1 MVLSERGATRRGQI
15 LDVALA
21 LFLKNGY
28 EGTPLSAIAGA
39 VGISKPGI
47 VHHFP
52 AKEDILTA
60 LFWPSFAKIE
70 ALLDRSPGR
79 EELLEGYVGIM
90 LEDRDLTTLIATDL
104 SVLARPEI
112 GERAMELNGC
122 LRAQVAGRDG
132 EDLAERMRAE
142 CALGAL
148 RSAVFSFPGADA
160 ETARAVGLRAAK
172 AVLACG

>member
-1 MVLSERGATRRGQI
+1 MVLSERGATRRRQI
-15 LDVALA
+15 LEAALG
-21 LFLKNGY
+21 LFLKHGY
-28 EGTPLSAIAGA
+28 EGAPMSAIAGA

-52 AKEDILTA
+52 AKEDILKA
-60 LFWPSFAKIE
+60 LFRPSFAKIE

-112 GERAMELNGC
+112 GERAMELNER
-122 LRAQVAGRDG
+122 LRAQVAGRDAA
-132 EDLAERMRAE
+132 ELAERMRAE

-148 RSAVFSFPGADA
+148 RSAVMAFPEVDA
-160 ETARAVGLRAAK
+160 ETARAVGMRAAE
-172 AVLACG
+172 AVLDSG